1 MRRLAALLSV
11 ALLAGCACTQVGCDN
26 RLRFHT
32 GIDLQL
38 HAAYAVEACI
48 DGSCSRAVLEQIGD
62 AWDIEDGLTLRADED
77 NVELAIGDGDFS
89 GTHGVTFTVRD
100 ASNAVLA
107 SFEGPIEF
115 AKSEPNGGFCGPTCW
130 SADIGP

>member
-1 MRRLAALLSV
+1 MRRFAALLSV
-11 ALLAGCACTQVGCDN
+11 AFLAGCACSAEGCDN

-38 HAAYAVEACI
+38 QAAYAVEACI
-48 DGSCSRAVLEQIGD
+48 DGSCTEAVLEQVGD

-77 NVELAIGDGDFS
+77 NVDLALGDGEFD
-89 GTHGVTFTVRD
+89 GMHAATFTVRD
-100 ASNAVLA
+100 ASDAIIA
-107 SFEGPIEF
+107 KFDGPIEF
-115 AKSEPNGGFCGPTCW
+115 TRSEPNGRFCGPTCW